1 MYWAKS
7 ADTRDF
13 GHGRSEFPRTNRQCS
28 PYHRR
33 GEALPDP
40 MPFPDVGRLWQTM
53 IYFEAVPVV
62 ACIQRTLGLNPP
74 PATVMPQGEL
84 IMDLTQPDTVALWGA
99 LDDVVMGGMSR
110 SRLVPDPAGARFEGT
125 VTTEN
130 NGGFASI
137 RTRNLE
143 PPLDVSAAT
152 GLVLRVRGDGKR
164 YKFLLRDS
172 SGWDS
177 LAYSAQFDTQ
187 PATWITVKIPFA
199 DLVPVFRAKTVPN
212 APPINLRRV
221 VSLQIMLSKF
231 AYDGQRNPTFQ
242 PGDFRLQIST
252 ISTYREEPSP
262 TLEK

>member
-1 MYWAKS
+1 ML
-7 ADTRDF
+7 
-13 GHGRSEFPRTNRQCS
+13 PV
-28 PYHRR
+28 PMP
-33 GEALPDP
+33 LPDVAR
-40 MPFPDVGRLWQTM
+40 FWQTVT
-53 IYFEAVPVV
+53 YFEALPVV
-62 ACIQRTLGLNPP
+62 ACVQRVLGLSPP
-74 PATVMPQGEL
+74 PATVTPQGEL
-84 IMDLTQPDTVALWGA
+84 LMDMTQPATVALWGA
-99 LDDVVMGGMSR
+99 LDDVVMGGLSR
-110 SRLVPDPAGARFEGT
+110 SQLVLDPAGARFEGT
-125 VTTEN
+125 VTTDN

-143 PPLDVSAAT
+143 PPLDLSAAT
-152 GLVLRVRGDGKR
+152 GLALRVRGDGKR

-212 APPINLRRV
+212 APPINLRQV

-242 PGDFRLQIST
+242 PGDFRLQIAT

-262 TLEK
+262 TLEQLWN